1 MRSIK
6 LIVAALFV
14 LSFAGCIKKT
24 KKKAETPVEAT
35 APAAASQTTT
45 AGSNS
50 KLNNSELKIGMS
62 QEFENFNPLIA
73 SMSATT
79 LMSKLAMRDLVYI
92 DANGKWMPQLV
103 KSIPTL
109 DNGGAKIVTV
119 GGVKK
124 IEAVWEILDA
134 AVWGDGVP
142 VTCDDA
148 SFAIKVAS
156 AATVSVG
163 EKEVFTQVEK
173 ITVDPK
179 NAKKCTFLYDKAKWD
194 FYQLGTFHLLPKHLE
209 EKIFNMYGAENGGYE
224 KNSLYTKDPYNKGLY
239 NGPYL
244 LQEIQLGDHVTFVPN
259 PKWWGETPK
268 IKKIIFKYIPNTG
281 TLEANIRSGTIDLIS
296 TLGLSLDEALAF
308 DKKVKAENLPFQVL
322 FQPSTVYEHIDLN
335 LDNPALKELKV
346 RKALNYSMNREE
358 LVASLFEGKQSPA
371 IHNITPKD
379 PWYTD
384 DPSKVTIYKYDPRQA
399 EKLLDEAGW
408 KPGSD
413 GIRMKAG
420 KKLSFTLMTTAG
432 NKTRE
437 LVEVYLQNKWKQVGI
452 EVNTKNEPAR
462 VFFGETTKKRGF
474 DSMALFAWVSSPE
487 NSPKSTF
494 LTANIPTAKNGW
506 SGQNYMGWKNPKV
519 DKLLLDLDTEM
530 VHEKRIAIIHEVLK
544 YYTDEVPVLPLY
556 YRSDV
561 AVIPTQLKNFRL
573 TGHQFPETNEVEKWT
588 LE

>member
-1 MRSIK
+1 
-6 LIVAALFV
+6 
-14 LSFAGCIKKT
+14 
-24 KKKAETPVEAT
+24 
-35 APAAASQTTT
+35 
-45 AGSNS
+45 
-50 KLNNSELKIGMS
+50 
-62 QEFENFNPLIA
+62 
-73 SMSATT
+73 
-79 LMSKLAMRDLVYI
+79 
-92 DANGKWMPQLV
+92 
-103 KSIPTL
+103 
-109 DNGGAKIVTV
+109 
-119 GGVKK
+119 
-124 IEAVWEILDA
+124 
-134 AVWGDGVP
+134 
-142 VTCDDA
+142 
-148 SFAIKVAS
+148 
-156 AATVSVG
+156 
-163 EKEVFTQVEK
+163 
-173 ITVDPK
+173 
-179 NAKKCTFLYDKAKWD
+179 
-194 FYQLGTFHLLPKHLE
+194 
-209 EKIFNMYGAENGGYE
+209 
-224 KNSLYTKDPYNKGLY
+224 
-239 NGPYL
+239 
-244 LQEIQLGDHVTFVPN
+244 VTFVPN
-259 PKWWGETPK
+259 PKWWGEPPK

-281 TLEANIRSGTIDLIS
+281 TLEANLRSGTIDLIS

-335 LDNPALKELKV
+335 LENPALKDIKV

-358 LVASLFEGKQSPA
+358 LVASLFEGKQAPA

-384 DPSKVTIYKYDPRQA
+384 DPAKVTIYKYDPRQA

-413 GIRMKAG
+413 GIRTKAG

-462 VFFGETTKKRGF
+462 VFFGETTKKRAF

-506 SGQNYMGWKNPKV
+506 SGQNYMSWRNPKV
-519 DKLLLDLDTEM
+519 DKLCMDLDTEM
-530 VHEKRIAIIHEVLK
+530 NNEKRIAIVHEILK

-561 AVIPTQLKNFRL
+561 AVIPTQLKNYRL